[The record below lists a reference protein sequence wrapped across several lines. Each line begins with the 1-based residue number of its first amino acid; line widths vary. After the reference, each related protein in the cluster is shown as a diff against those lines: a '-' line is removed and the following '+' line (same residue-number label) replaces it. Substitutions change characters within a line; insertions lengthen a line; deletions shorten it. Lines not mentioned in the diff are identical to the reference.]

1 MQIIKEEK
9 MIYIK
14 NFVFNSFQV
23 NTYILYDETKECV
36 IIDAACFDKREE
48 EKIVAFIE
56 SENLKPIKLINTH
69 SHIDHV
75 LGNSFISKKYN
86 IDLEIHKGGVPLVKT
101 APGYAS
107 VFGFDAMDVVY
118 PKGFFEDGDFIKF
131 GNSQLKVLYTPG
143 HAEGSVC
150 FYCKEQDFVIVGDVL
165 FLESIGRTDLPSG
178 NHELL
183 LKSIREKLFT
193 LPNNT
198 EVFTG
203 HGPSTTIGHEKE
215 NNFFLKD

>member
-1 MQIIKEEK
+1 
-9 MIYIK
+9 MITIK

-23 NTYILYDETKECV
+23 NTYLLYDETKECV

-48 EKIVAFIE
+48 EKIVSFIE
-56 SENLKPIKLINTH
+56 SENLKPVKLINTH

-86 IDLEIHKGGVPLVKT
+86 LGLEIHEGGIPLVKS

-107 VFGFDAMDVVY
+107 VFGFEAMDVVN
-118 PKGFFEDGDFIKF
+118 PTGFYNDGDIIKF
-131 GNSQLKVLYTPG
+131 GNSQIQVLYTPG
-143 HAEGSVC
+143 HADGSVC
-150 FYCKEQDFVIVGDVL
+150 FYNKEQDFVIVGDVL

-198 EVFTG
+198 EVLTG

-215 NNFFLKD
+215 NNYFLRD